1 MRLSKKQE
9 KAISIAVEV
18 MGTLLGNGEDS
29 GENGELD
36 FAIDELL
43 KMKNNSMEYKRKQNV
58 RRNG

>member
-18 MGTLLGNGEDS
+18 MGTLLENGEDS

-43 KMKNNSMEYKRKQNV
+43 KMKDNSMEYKRKQNA